1 MAGPYDAAGNTSA
14 SALLKARI
22 REEEIEDII
31 AVVGQTFLGMTVNC
45 ARCHDHKFD
54 PIPQRDYYQIK
65 AALEGVRHGERAL
78 LSAREAKA
86 RETLIAQ
93 WNEGI
98 RKLEKEIAAI
108 ENVGRELA
116 AEALGA
122 RGSTRQGQSPPGSPL
137 RKTRRASAPSLSGDL
152 RLTPTMPLVRCTA
165 RWRVARPSN
174 TAAFAS
180 MARTR
185 SYALRR

>member
-1 MAGPYDAAGNTSA
+1 M
-14 SALLKARI
+14 
-22 REEEIEDII
+22 
-31 AVVGQTFLGMTVNC
+31 VGQTFLGVTVNC
-45 ARCHDHKFD
+45 ARCQDHKFD
-54 PIPQRDYYQIK
+54 PIPQRDYYRIK

-122 RGSTRQGQSPPGSPL
+122 RGSNPPEAEPARLPAPQNAARVSPIAL
-137 RKTRRASAPSLSGDL
+137 WRL